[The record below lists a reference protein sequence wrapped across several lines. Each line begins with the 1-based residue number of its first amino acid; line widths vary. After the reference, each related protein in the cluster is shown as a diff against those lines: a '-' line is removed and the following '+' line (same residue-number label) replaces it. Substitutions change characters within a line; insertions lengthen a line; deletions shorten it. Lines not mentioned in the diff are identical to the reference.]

1 MEVKE
6 RRPYCSLTKSHKDKE
21 AAYLGDSEDCAI
33 GHQEV
38 RVPTQKSYSSS
49 ETLKV
54 LDQQQD
60 HTRLFCGTSKGH
72 KDMVHHEQD
81 NYNIDGHHLNLRQLG
96 ICEPPSRHGLV
107 FCSEMSLPHRSFS
120 VAPAQARDVDS
131 QAMRSPERAMRLWDR
146 GGLGKS
152 SQRSSCL
159 SSRSNSVLTLTDTE
173 HENKSDSDNGKTRFL
188 FSLVMTLARIIP

>member
-6 RRPYCSLTKSHKDKE
+6 QRLYCSLTKAHKDKE
-21 AAYLGDSEDCAI
+21 GAYPGSSGNSEDCAI

-54 LDQQQD
+54 FDQHQD
-60 HTRLFCGTSKGH
+60 QTRLFYGTSKGH
-72 KDMVHHEQD
+72 KDMVHRVQD
-81 NYNIDGHHLNLRQLG
+81 EYNIDGHHFSLRQLG
-96 ICEPPSRHGLV
+96 ICDPPSRQGLA
-107 FCSEMSLPHRSFS
+107 FCSEMCLPHGGFS
-120 VAPAQARDVDS
+120 VATAQDQDVDS
-131 QAMRSPERAMRLWDR
+131 QAMMSSERAMRLWDH

-152 SQRSSCL
+152 SQSSCL

-173 HENKSDSDNGKTRFL
+173 HENKSDSENV
-188 FSLVMTLARIIP
+188 SLECE